1 MINGESGARNK
12 CIAHSDLLSLSLS
25 LSLSLWRLF
34 ARKWRPKCLNDADQS
49 AFARRVLSAYISS
62 LTGAIM
68 HRSDDN

>member
-25 LSLSLWRLF
+25 LSLWRLF
-34 ARKWRPKCLNDADQS
+34 AGKWRPKCLNGGDQS

-62 LTGAIM
+62 LTRAIM